1 MKDLWVLEWSHE
13 ANTFHVQELKR
24 SIDGWRRYFLANSAP
39 NDWVPIFV
47 GAEQEVDAEAE
58 RLDQI
63 MVARAQIRREQD
75 GA

>member
-1 MKDLWVLEWSHE
+1 MKDLWILEWSHE

-24 SIDGWRRYFLANSAP
+24 SIDGWRRHFLANSAP

-47 GAEQEVDAEAE
+47 GTEQEADAEAE

-63 MVARAQIRREQD
+63 MLARAQIRRELD
-75 GA
+75 RA